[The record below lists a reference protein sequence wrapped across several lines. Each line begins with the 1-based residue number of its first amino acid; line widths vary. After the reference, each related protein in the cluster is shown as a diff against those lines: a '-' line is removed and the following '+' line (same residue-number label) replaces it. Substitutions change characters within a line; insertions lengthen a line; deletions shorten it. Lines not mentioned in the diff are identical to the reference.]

1 MMKSF
6 ISNFVYY
13 RMQLRLRGLKKNL
26 QELNI
31 QRYVS
36 IKFLLEREFLHGLD
50 NFESVYS
57 VCDVLSFRFG
67 HSRGCVIC
75 VSVNCLTDME

>member
-1 MMKSF
+1 MITVIHMMKSF
-6 ISNFVYY
+6 IINFVYY

-50 NFESVYS
+50 N
-57 VCDVLSFRFG
+57 
-67 HSRGCVIC
+67 
-75 VSVNCLTDME
+75 